1 MTIIPLVSPF
11 VLVTFTAATTFGI
24 TRYRVPA
31 EVALCMLAAW
41 GWPGP
46 GTPRRSVSS
55 RRFLGPAG
63 APLLGMRWFWILE
76 MRPECRSG
84 RGRTAGV
91 PGYHGQAN
99 VSTLRCLHEVGTCWP
114 TASLH
119 RPVPYAS
126 TGEERPSAHGCRCSR
141 CLGVVSALG
150 GQGVDTHRL
159 HRPPQRA
166 HVAVLGLIGRDL
178 LGWRA
183 GLIAA
188 AIEALYPNLWIN
200 DFLLQVSLATL
211 LIALDPGRLD
221 TGETPPDGASP
232 CWAS

>member
-1 MTIIPLVSPF
+1 
-11 VLVTFTAATTFGI
+11 
-24 TRYRVPA
+24 
-31 EVALCMLAAW
+31 
-41 GWPGP
+41 
-46 GTPRRSVSS
+46 
-55 RRFLGPAG
+55 
-63 APLLGMRWFWILE
+63 
-76 MRPECRSG
+76 
-84 RGRTAGV
+84 
-91 PGYHGQAN
+91 
-99 VSTLRCLHEVGTCWP
+99 
-114 TASLH
+114 
-119 RPVPYAS
+119 
-126 TGEERPSAHGCRCSR
+126 
-141 CLGVVSALG
+141 VVSALG